1 MHHLRLIKGFAR
13 ASAQGELAY
22 RANFFISVLHSAL
35 NLVTGVLGLV
45 VLFSQVEALRGWD
58 FPSTLALLGVF
69 MALSALRGLFI
80 GPSLDAL
87 AGLGGEVW
95 TGSFDFTLLRPV
107 DVQFQASF
115 RHWRLLAVIDL
126 ALAVAVLGLAI
137 TQMDQALT
145 LASVLGF
152 LIALAAG
159 VIILYAILLGFTALV
174 FWSPGLLFTWLF
186 DGIFQMARYPV
197 GMYPGWLRL
206 LLTWV
211 VPVGVMPTIPA
222 QALTGTLSL
231 GILAASVTLAIVLL
245 VGASALFRVGLRRY
259 ASASS

>member
-126 ALAVAVLGLAI
+126 ALALAVLGLAI

-145 LASVLGF
+145 LAGVLGF

-159 VIILYAILLGFTALV
+159 VTILYAILLGFTALIC
-174 FWSPGLLFTWLF
+174 WSPGLLFTWLF

-206 LLTWV
+206 ILTWV
-211 VPVGVMPTIPA
+211 VPVGVMTTIPA